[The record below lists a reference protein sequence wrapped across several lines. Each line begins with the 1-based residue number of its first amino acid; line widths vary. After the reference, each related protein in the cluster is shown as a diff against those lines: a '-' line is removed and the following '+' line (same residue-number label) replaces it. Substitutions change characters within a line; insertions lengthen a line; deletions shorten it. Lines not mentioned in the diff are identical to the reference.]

1 MKDIFGLFRKAFIKA
16 STMKTAINDF
26 QKTGIYPCDRNVFAE
41 ADFIVVIID
50 ENDSSLST
58 STNRSAEQTNS
69 TLSTYSFHEVLN
81 DIGMM
86 IGTEK
91 MPVTHTCTESTV
103 EVVNKENMPQRSL
116 NMIVPI
122 TVTLSNSEAQNY
134 PLVKE
139 IS

>member
-1 MKDIFGLFRKAFIKA
+1 MTFKKLEFTPVTEMYLPKQTLLLLLSMKMIQV
-16 STMKTAINDF
+16 F
-26 QKTGIYPCDRNVFAE
+26 QLVQTD
-41 ADFIVVIID
+41 
-50 ENDSSLST
+50 
-58 STNRSAEQTNS
+58 RSAEQTNS